1 MHMWHTHAGLLFHYL
16 PTCATCKRR
25 PQLASTMLDRLL
37 TDVVLYVLAFTDVY
51 TILSLSQVNKFF
63 YSITLAKQL
72 WIPIV
77 HDLVIRGLSDFPA
90 DQDLGELSV
99 EALVEEVRRAVA
111 GPRTWFPEPGADP
124 TIYREVKLGYT
135 AAEADS
141 SRYARW
147 LPGGRHILFQNGG
160 QIGDIHATFLKCW
173 ATDSVPSREV
183 WSTVCVGSLE
193 AAAFDFRTGSKVILS
208 LALHDRHGFASI
220 LLLEVNLAT
229 GVSSNLF
236 QFGPTIAW
244 PSRMRISGN
253 YMAWQSSAGNSIT
266 VLINWL
272 SGNFIAFESA
282 EKRATFELFPG
293 HILLAYPSSRAS
305 IACSL
310 HLYPITSL
318 DHLWRPVREFNFDD
332 PNIRSS
338 LKGVPSVVL
347 NVPGNNLPDKVSLC
361 TFSVEVT
368 ACPVHSETYDLVV
381 VVQNSVHPSSSSSR
395 LVSAWRR
402 LRSRD
407 SDLNDRPITWKKT
420 MFRYHFGLSSG
431 KDSSPPIPQ
440 PTLISI
446 LRHSTDCEFTLESSY
461 AVCWNGHPRHLTRQQ
476 ECHSGKLD
484 VQRLREAGPSSI
496 VGLSVPCLDVA
507 KGVEVSNTGAIMVRS
522 DSDIR
527 VLYYL

>member
-1 MHMWHTHAGLLFHYL
+1 MHMGHTHAGLLFHYL
-16 PTCATCKRR
+16 PTCASKRR
-25 PQLASTMLDRLL
+25 PQIASTMLDRLL

-51 TILSLSQVNKFF
+51 TILSLTQVNKFF

-77 HDLVIRGLSDFPA
+77 HDLVMRGLSDFPA
-90 DQDLGELSV
+90 DEDLGELSL
-99 EALVEEVRRAVA
+99 ETLVEEVRRAV
-111 GPRTWFPEPGADP
+111 
-124 TIYREVKLGYT
+124 KLGYT
-135 AAEADS
+135 AAGADS

-147 LPGGRHILFQNGG
+147 LPGGRHILFQNGER
-160 QIGDIHATFLKCW
+160 IGNIYTTLLECW

-183 WSTVCVGSLE
+183 WSTVCVGRLQ
-193 AAAFDFRTGSKVILS
+193 AAAFDFRTGSKMILS
-208 LALHDRHGFASI
+208 LALHDMHGFASI

-253 YMAWQSSAGNSIT
+253 YMAWQGSAGNSII
-266 VLINWL
+266 VLINWV
-272 SGNFIAFESA
+272 SGDFIAFESA

-310 HLYPITSL
+310 HLYSITSL

-368 ACPVHSETYDLVV
+368 GCPVHSET
-381 VVQNSVHPSSSSSR
+381 SS
-395 LVSAWRR
+395 LC
-402 LRSRD
+402 
-407 SDLNDRPITWKKT
+407 
-420 MFRYHFGLSSG
+420 M
-431 KDSSPPIPQ
+431 
-440 PTLISI
+440 
-446 LRHSTDCEFTLESSY
+446 
-461 AVCWNGHPRHLTRQQ
+461 
-476 ECHSGKLD
+476 
-484 VQRLREAGPSSI
+484 EA
-496 VGLSVPCLDVA
+496 
-507 KGVEVSNTGAIMVRS
+507 T
-522 DSDIR
+522 
-527 VLYYL
+527 